1 MLSPGVDEISLLTVL
16 SYELYPFTFAGPQLS
31 DAQRRSAV
39 AAEAARRSLGEAR
52 GIFESAGHRVESS
65 HDFGYAPDQIRAAI
79 VRRQPDLVVMGRW
92 RPTTRRRFAVGP
104 VARHVLQHAGIPVL
118 LVGYQPGEPAPEGER
133 PRWGSRVLVAT
144 DGSAP
149 ALRTSRLAA
158 RLLPPGAQIKVL
170 ASPRPSSLP
179 TPRPHRASGHAGGR
193 EGIEGML
200 RETADIFHESGRCVV
215 LRRRGGGSPTEVL
228 AEVRD
233 WEPDLLVVA
242 GAPRPMPVAGRLA
255 VARAVER
262 MLARARTPAL
272 VGGLP

>member
-1 MLSPGVDEISLLTVL
+1 
-16 SYELYPFTFAGPQLS
+16 
-31 DAQRRSAV
+31 V
-39 AAEAARRSLGEAR
+39 AAEAARRSLAEAR
-52 GIFESAGHRVESS
+52 RIFESAGHRVESS

-92 RPTTRRRFAVGP
+92 RPTTRRRFALGP

-118 LVGYQPGEPAPEGER
+118 LVGYRPGEPVPEGER

-200 RETADIFHESGRCVV
+200 RETADIFHESGGCVV